1 MNSTSK
7 LCVFMLRASWLNKK
21 DAPLDFSGIL
31 ADVGIVRTSF
41 LLGFN
46 VPLASQSMQSFSE
59 SFGRGAENKESTAF
73 VCEHK
78 PDSRFQY
85 HV

>member
-1 MNSTSK
+1 MCIHAAGIMAKQEGCS
-7 LCVFMLRASWLNKK
+7 
-21 DAPLDFSGIL
+21 LDFSGIL

-59 SFGRGAENKESTAF
+59 SFGRGAENKESTAV